1 MTQDAKLREK
11 LQSTLNGDELHES
24 APEIESDHQGI
35 TLNAQTS
42 QALEESFSALKG
54 LFRGQSSVVERS
66 KDRI

>member
-11 LQSTLNGDELHES
+11 LQITLNGDELHES

-35 TLNAQTS
+35 TLNVQTS
-42 QALEESFSALKG
+42 QALKESFSALKG
-54 LFRGQSSVVERS
+54 LFRGQSSVIERS